1 MKTTPYLRTT
11 QVACHAESK
20 IVPITDELDT
30 DGTVTARLLNL
41 ADNDDKMYYALILFR
56 PRSIGC
62 GICTPPELEHDSF
75 VLARRKAL
83 IATFEAMVKI
93 EINIKDYINLEK

>member
-1 MKTTPYLRTT
+1 MHT
-11 QVACHAESK
+11 
-20 IVPITDELDT
+20 
-30 DGTVTARLLNL
+30 
-41 ADNDDKMYYALILFR
+41 
-56 PRSIGC
+56 
-62 GICTPPELEHDSF
+62 PELEHDSF

>member
-1 MKTTPYLRTT
+1 M
-11 QVACHAESK
+11 V
-20 IVPITDELDT
+20 
-30 DGTVTARLLNL
+30 
-41 ADNDDKMYYALILFR
+41 R
-56 PRSIGC
+56 PRLYGR
-62 GICTPPELEHDSF
+62 GDRENYVNRLRYMHTPELEHDSF